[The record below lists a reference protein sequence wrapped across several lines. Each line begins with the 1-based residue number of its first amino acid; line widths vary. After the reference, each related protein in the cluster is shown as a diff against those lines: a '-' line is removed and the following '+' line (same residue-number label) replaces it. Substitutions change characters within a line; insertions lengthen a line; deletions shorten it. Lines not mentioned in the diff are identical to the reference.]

1 MANLRLIITLI
12 TVLICL
18 FSSFTKSSNVIKIY
32 LPKSLNL
39 TLSTDP
45 SIISAASHDFGNI
58 TTVTPGGVICPS
70 SSADISRLLHYAANG
85 KSTFQVAA
93 RGQGHSLNG
102 QASVSGGVI
111 VNMTCLNDVV
121 VSKDKKYA
129 DVAAG
134 TLWVDVFKKTAEE
147 GVSPVSWTDYLHIT
161 VGGTLSNGGI
171 GGQVFRNGPLISNVL
186 ELDVIT
192 GKGEVL
198 TCSRQLNPELF
209 YGVLGGLGQFGII
222 TRARIVLDHA
232 PKRAKWFRMLYSDF
246 TTFTKD
252 QERLISMANDIGVDY
267 LEGQIFLSNGV
278 IDTSFFPPS
287 DQSKVADLVK
297 EHGVIYVLEVA
308 KYYDDPNLPIIS
320 KVIDTLTKSL
330 SYLPGFISMH
340 DVSYFDFLNRV
351 QVEENK
357 LRSLGLW
364 EVPHPW
370 LNLYVPKSR
379 ILDFHNGVIKDILL
393 KQKSASGLAL
403 LYPTNRNK
411 WDNRMSAMI
420 PETDEDVIYIIG
432 LLQSATP
439 QNLPE
444 MESVNEEIIRFCKD
458 SGIKIK
464 QYLMHY
470 TRKED
475 WIEHFGSKWDGFSK
489 RKDLFDPKKLLS
501 PGQDI
506 F

>member
-1 MANLRLIITLI
+1 MANLRLII

-18 FSSFTKSSNVIKIY
+18 FSSFTKSSNVIKID

-70 SSADISRLLHYAANG
+70 SSADISRLLQYAANG

-111 VNMTCLNDVV
+111 VNMTCLTSVV

-134 TLWVDVFKKTAEE
+134 TLWVNVLKKTAEE

-171 GGQVFRNGPLISNVL
+171 GGQVFRNGPLIRNVL

-252 QERLISMANDIGVDY
+252 QERLISMVNDIGVDY

-278 IDTSFFPPS
+278 VDTSFFPPS

-340 DVSYFDFLNRV
+340 DVPYFDFLNRV

-379 ILDFHNGVIKDILL
+379 IRDFHDGVVKDILL
-393 KQKSASGLAL
+393 KQKTASGLAL

-420 PETDEDVIYIIG
+420 PEIDEDVIYIIG

-475 WIEHFGSKWDGFSK
+475 WIEHFGSKWDDFSK

>member
-1 MANLRLIITLI
+1 MANLRLMITLI
-12 TVLICL
+12 TVLMI
-18 FSSFTKSSNVIKIY
+18 TKSSNGIKID

-70 SSADISRLLHYAANG
+70 STADISRLLQYAANG

-111 VNMTCLNDVV
+111 VNMTCITDVV

-134 TLWVDVFKKTAEE
+134 TLWVDVLKKTAEK

-171 GGQVFRNGPLISNVL
+171 GGQVFRNGPLVSNVL

-192 GKGEVL
+192 GKGEML

-222 TRARIVLDHA
+222 TRDGIVLDHA

-278 IDTSFFPPS
+278 VDTSFFPPS

-297 EHGVIYVLEVA
+297 QHGIIYVLEVA

-320 KVIDTLTKSL
+320 KVIDTLTKTL

-340 DVSYFDFLNRV
+340 DVAYFDFLNRV
-351 QVEENK
+351 HVEENK

-364 EVPHPW
+364 ELPHPW

-379 ILDFHNGVIKDILL
+379 ILDFHNGVVKDILL

-420 PETDEDVIYIIG
+420 PEIDEDVIYIIG

-439 QNLPE
+439 KDLPE
-444 MESVNEEIIRFCKD
+444 VESVNEKIIRFCKD

-470 TRKED
+470 TSKED
-475 WIEHFGSKWDGFSK
+475 WIEHFGSKWDDFSK